1 MNKEKNLMRLPD
13 ESEKSMGI
21 NITPM
26 IDVIFSILAYF
37 IVASLSLTRSE
48 GLPVNLPQASS
59 AQAQKTEQI
68 NVSILPDG
76 AIALNRQPIDLEQ
89 LESQVKAKIPPNAES
104 LVILNAD
111 KTVDHGRVVQVM
123 DRLRRVKGAK
133 LAIATQKQ

>member
-1 MNKEKNLMRLPD
+1 MRLPD

-37 IVASLSLTRSE
+37 ILSSLSLTRSE
-48 GLPVNLPQASS
+48 GLPVNLPQAST
-59 AQAQKTEQI
+59 AKVQKTEQI

-76 AIALNRQPIDLEQ
+76 AIALNRQPIELEQ
-89 LESQVKAKIPPNAES
+89 LEPQVKAKITPNTES

-111 KTVDHGRVVQVM
+111 KAVDHGRVVEVM

>member
-1 MNKEKNLMRLPD
+1 MRLPD
-13 ESEKSMGI
+13 ESENNMGI

-37 IVASLSLTRSE
+37 IVSSLSLTRSE
-48 GLPVNLPQASS
+48 GLPVNLPQAST

-76 AIALNRQPIDLEQ
+76 AIALNRQPIALEK
-89 LESQVKAKIPPNAES
+89 LEAEVKAKIPPNTES

-111 KTVDHGRVVQVM
+111 KAVDHGRVVEVM
-123 DRLRRVKGAK
+123 DKLRRVKGAK
-133 LAIATQKQ
+133 LAIATQKQS

>member
-1 MNKEKNLMRLPD
+1 MRLPD
-13 ESEKSMGI
+13 ESENGMGI

-37 IVASLSLTRSE
+37 IVSSLSLTRSE
-48 GLPVNLPQASS
+48 GLPVNLPQAST
-59 AQAQKTEQI
+59 AKVQKTEQI

-89 LESQVKAKIPPNAES
+89 LESQVKAKIPPNTES

-111 KTVDHGRVVQVM
+111 KVVDHGRVVEVM
-123 DRLRRVKGAK
+123 DKLRRVKGAK
-133 LAIATQKQ
+133 LAIATQKQSPQTNN